1 MNNRDSLLGVLQV
14 LYRWRKTILKVC
26 LWVLVGSIVF
36 ALTLKNF
43 YKATTTF
50 YPASPN
56 LANPELIFG
65 YTAQVTEYFGTDR
78 DLDRLTEIANG
89 NEVVDFMVD
98 RFRLYEHYDID
109 SSSRQG
115 PFKVRE
121 HFLRLYTAQKNKN
134 DAIELSIEDTDPK
147 IAAEMANAAREKVNA
162 IAQRMTKS
170 SQGRLLA
177 TFEDNIKRKA
187 ADLEQLGDS
196 LRHLQ
201 STYNIYN
208 PGAQG
213 ERLSLQLAIAQSEI
227 VRNRARLEILENNRH
242 IPRDTVE
249 YIKANVRAYERERD
263 DLLAIDGDSTTVTLA
278 RFNEASPRINII
290 SDLHFQAR
298 KQLSFDLER
307 YNQIKSAYNTDIPA
321 LHVVEVAEVPLM
333 KSRPRRSILIL
344 AALAAAFLF
353 TCVGILVAEA
363 YRDVRWRDVL
373 DAG

>member
-26 LWVLVGSIVF
+26 LWVLVGSIIF
-36 ALTLKNF
+36 SLTLKNF
-43 YKATTTF
+43 YQATTTF

-65 YTAQVTEYFGTDR
+65 YTAQVTEYFGSDR
-78 DLDRLTEIANG
+78 DLDRITEIANG
-89 NEVVDFMVD
+89 NEVVDYMVG
-98 RFRLYEHYDID
+98 RFHLYDHYSID
-109 SSSRQG
+109 STSKKG

-121 HFLRLYTAQKNKN
+121 RFRRLFSAEKNKN
-134 DAIELSIEDTDPK
+134 DAVELSIEDTDPK
-147 IAAEMANAAREKVNA
+147 MAADMANAARDKVNA
-162 IAQRMTKS
+162 IAQRLTKS

-177 TFEDNIKRKA
+177 TFEDNIKRKSS
-187 ADLEQLGDS
+187 DLDLLGDS
-196 LRHLQ
+196 LRHMQ
-201 STYNIYN
+201 AYYNVYN

-227 VRNRARLEILENNRH
+227 IRNRARLEILENNRY

-249 YIKANVRAYERERD
+249 YIKANLRAYERERE
-263 DLLAIDGDSTTVTLA
+263 DLMSTTGDSSSVTLA
-278 RFNEASPRINII
+278 RFNEASPRINIL

-321 LHVVEVAEVPLM
+321 IHLVEAAEVPLE

-344 AALAAAFLF
+344 AAMAAAFLF
-353 TCVGILVAEA
+353 TCLGVLVAEA

>member
-147 IAAEMANAAREKVNA
+147 MAAEMANAAREKVNA